1 MADKIRRHGFSVRF
15 VHWTVAVST
24 FLLIFS
30 GMGQM
35 PIYKRYMVDQLPG
48 LGWTS
53 DYSITLA
60 IHYWAAAALI
70 LAVVY
75 HLVYHGLR
83 RDFAIL
89 PRRGDVKESGRII
102 MAMLGRGEEPDNDK
116 YLAEQRLAYAFIG
129 FSLLLVIVTGVI
141 KVLKNLLQFSF
152 SEGVVFWA
160 TTLHNVG
167 MFLIIIGVM
176 AHLGAFLFKDNRFL
190 LPGMFTGK
198 VDLDYARRRHRLWSE
213 QMDKKGADDAGAK

>member
-1 MADKIRRHGFSVRF
+1 MANKMRRHGFSVRF
-15 VHWTVAVST
+15 AHWTVAVST
-24 FLLIFS
+24 FLLILS
-30 GMGQM
+30 GMGPM

-48 LGWTS
+48 LGWVS
-53 DYSITLA
+53 DYSITLL
-60 IHYWAAAALI
+60 IHYWAATALI

-83 RDFAIL
+83 RDFDIL
-89 PRRGDVKESGRII
+89 PRRGDVKESARII

-116 YLAEQRLAYAFIG
+116 YLAEQRLTYAFIG
-129 FSLLLVIVTGVI
+129 FSLLLLIVTGVI

-160 TTLHNVG
+160 TTLHNAG
-167 MFLIIIGVM
+167 LLLIIIGVL

-198 VDLDYARRRHRLWSE
+198 VDLNYARRRHRLWYE
-213 QMDKKGADDAGAK
+213 QKSKKRK